1 MRRFFPLI
9 IIVLLLIMP
18 LSWLFSWGFFAH
30 RRINYIAVF
39 TLPPEMVGFYKSNI
53 DFLSENAVNPDKRR
67 YATKDEAPRHYID
80 IDHYAVGGIDPFE
93 AMPKKWEDAVAKY
106 SEDTLMAHGIVPWH
120 IARMTLRLADAFREK
135 NVDRILYLSADL
147 GHYIADA
154 HVPLHVTK
162 NYNGQLTNQI
172 GIHGFWESRLPE
184 LYSDNYDFFTGRAT
198 FISDP
203 LEEAWE
209 IVKQSFSS
217 VDSVLLLEKE
227 ISKSFP
233 EDKKYAIEQR
243 GASTMR
249 VYSEEFSRAYHEA
262 LNGMVERRMRDAII
276 KVGSYWMTAWVM
288 AGQPDLYQLLDK
300 KVTDE
305 MKKQMAEEEK
315 MWRTGQ
321 APKGREHDDH

>member
-1 MRRFFPLI
+1 MRRFFPFI
-9 IIVLLLIMP
+9 VIVLLLILP

-39 TLPPEMVGFYKSNI
+39 TLPPEMVGFYKANI

-80 IDHYAVGGIDPFE
+80 IDHYSVGGQDPFE
-93 AMPKKWEDAVAKY
+93 AMPKKWADAVAKY
-106 SEDTLMAHGIVPWH
+106 SEDTLMAYGIVPWH
-120 IARMTLRLADAFREK
+120 IERMTFRLAEAFREK
-135 NVDRILYLSADL
+135 NVDRILYLSADI

-154 HVPLHVTK
+154 HVPLHCTK

-184 LYSDNYDFFTGRAT
+184 LFSDNYDFFTGRAQ

-203 LEEAWE
+203 LEEAWN
-209 IVKQSFSS
+209 IVRESFSS
-217 VDSVLLLEKE
+217 VDSVLSIEKE
-227 ISKSFP
+227 LSKNFP
-233 EDKKYAIEQR
+233 EDRKFAIEQR
-243 GASTMR
+243 GASTVR
-249 VYSEEFSRAYHEA
+249 VYSVEFSKAYHVA

-276 KVGSYWMTAWVM
+276 KVGSYWLTAWVM
-288 AGQPDLYQLLDK
+288 AGQPDLYQLMDK

-305 MKKQMAEEEK
+305 MKKRMAEEEK